1 MASEL
6 GSQERVAVSTEVIS
20 IPEGTLSCRAKVL
33 TKCDDEVLNG
43 MFGDRL
49 VLMVKLSEKRPMKA
63 LVKGNSQLVGICL
76 EITPG
81 TRIKNWDEPSLVSLA
96 ADPESSIIDRFPG
109 GGDRFRLAKHAP
121 QQQ

>member
-6 GSQERVAVSTEVIS
+6 GSQDRVAVSAKVIS
-20 IPEGTLSCRAKVL
+20 CLEGTLSRRTKVL
-33 TKCDDEVLNG
+33 TKRDDEVLNG

-49 VLMVKLSEKRPMKA
+49 ILMVELSEKRPMKA
-63 LVKGNSQLVGICL
+63 LVKGNSQFVGICL
-76 EITPG
+76 EITPS
-81 TRIKNWDEPSLVSLA
+81 TRIKNWDEPSLVSLS

-121 QQQ
+121 

>member
-6 GSQERVAVSTEVIS
+6 GSQNRVTVSTEVIS

-33 TKCDDEVLNG
+33 TKRDDEVLNG
-43 MFGDRL
+43 MFGDWL
-49 VLMVKLSEKRPMKA
+49 VLVVELSEKRPMKA
-63 LVKGNSQLVGICL
+63 LVKRNSQFVGVGL

-81 TRIKNWDEPSLVSLA
+81 TWIKNRDEPSLVSLS

-121 QQQ
+121 